1 MILCA
6 NVGGEVWRLPQLAE
20 SCKVAWKNK
29 QTKKHSDGRIVIIK
43 HTLKI
48 KAEELKVLAA
58 EM

>member
-1 MILCA
+1 M
-6 NVGGEVWRLPQLAE
+6 E
-20 SCKVAWKNK
+20 K
-29 QTKKHSDGRIVIIK
+29 QTKKKHSDGRIVIIK